1 MATLVAAAAYA
12 DSEPPAP
19 DIAEVR
25 PVMVPTQAGRLAV
38 YAVGTGEQ
46 TLILWPSIFADR
58 TIYRR
63 IIPELAQRYRVIV
76 VEGPGHGLSEQ
87 QPRNAGINEHVGAL
101 GEVMDH
107 LGINRAAIIGT
118 SWGGMIAGHFAVDH
132 PERVEGL
139 ALLNTPFYLGQ
150 GRPRLGNRMIVFGAR
165 MMLRRN
171 LYINGV
177 ARSFL
182 TEETRE
188 QNDEAM
194 ASFSAHLKNA
204 DRRGLV
210 RAVRSVLLTD
220 VPLAPRLKSIS
231 VPTLVVAGTFDEMY
245 PLEDMRRAATQI
257 PRATFA
263 TLETAHISVVDD
275 PEGTLELLLPF
286 LEGLGE

>member
-1 MATLVAAAAYA
+1 MKRLFFGLMATLVAAAAYA

-76 VEGPGHGLSEQ
+76 VEGPGHGVSER

-118 SWGGMIAGHFAVDH
+118 SWGGMIAGHCAVDH

-139 ALLNTPFYLGQ
+139 AMLIPSAANTNY
-150 GRPRLGNRMIVFGAR
+150 
-165 MMLRRN
+165 
-171 LYINGV
+171 
-177 ARSFL
+177 
-182 TEETRE
+182 
-188 QNDEAM
+188 
-194 ASFSAHLKNA
+194 
-204 DRRGLV
+204 
-210 RAVRSVLLTD
+210 
-220 VPLAPRLKSIS
+220 
-231 VPTLVVAGTFDEMY
+231 
-245 PLEDMRRAATQI
+245 
-257 PRATFA
+257 
-263 TLETAHISVVDD
+263 
-275 PEGTLELLLPF
+275 
-286 LEGLGE
+286 